1 MSRSNDTI
9 TVLFVC
15 SGNICRSPMAE
26 AVFAQL
32 VDQAG
37 LADRF
42 EVASAGTGDW
52 HAGEPPHPGT
62 QEALRRHTVPPI
74 PGKRAQQVTPSM
86 LARADYIVA
95 LDAGHVDELR
105 AYPAQVDGK
114 VSRLLDHAPG
124 LPLRDVPDPYYTGQY
139 EETYELVLAGSQ
151 GLLAHIRKQEGL

>member
-1 MSRSNDTI
+1 MSHSNDKI
-9 TVLFVC
+9 AVLFVC
-15 SGNICRSPMAE
+15 TGNICRSPMAE

-32 VDQAG
+32 VDRAG

-62 QEALRRHTVPPI
+62 QEALRRHAVPPI
-74 PGKRAQQVTPSM
+74 PGKRAQQLTPSL

-95 LDAGHVDELR
+95 LDAEHVDDLR

-114 VSRLLDHAPG
+114 VSRLLDYAPD
-124 LPLRDVPDPYYTGQY
+124 LPLRDVPDPYYTGRY
-139 EETYELVLAGSQ
+139 EETYELVLAGSR
-151 GLLAHIRKQEGL
+151 GLLEHIRKQEGL